1 MARELND
8 IKFLFDYKTPA
19 GFLSFGC
26 KKNQLPEVFELLQR
40 ESLELQPCSTI
51 RRNRDTQETVW
62 VNGQYVPQ
70 LMDPPYNVEGIL
82 TGDILDWGQWESNS
96 FFLIPIESVWHENPF
111 LKFIEDTTFEISD
124 MFSNNLMELIK
135 RHDNVRLFFVDSR
148 EGDYLI
154 SQNVYSKLIKWLDD
168 NNIHGNGKIIIST
181 LNELEKYNIPKDDR
195 FVFFNNEHYITLAGS
210 HVTSCLKND
219 GAIQSDRER
228 DNYNYDIRHN
238 WEDRDVKKH
247 FNMMNRNTTR
257 LHRPYFVGRMIQEGI
272 IDKGLVSLFQSDDFD
287 NQTFESDVYKS
298 VQQNYPFYIDEDDA
312 ERVSAFHNYLS
323 VNTPYIESLFTIV
336 GETNADDTSIFITEK
351 TLKPIMNL
359 HPFFVVG
366 NPNTLKKLQELGFKT
381 FSSIWDESYDSEL
394 NLEKRIEMIIS
405 EVKKLTDLTLE
416 QLDEK
421 IQKIKNICIYN
432 RELLVKLNY
441 KNLKYQNLKECLK
454 TKVI

>member
-1 MARELND
+1 
-8 IKFLFDYKTPA
+8 
-19 GFLSFGC
+19 
-26 KKNQLPEVFELLQR
+26 
-40 ESLELQPCSTI
+40 
-51 RRNRDTQETVW
+51 
-62 VNGQYVPQ
+62 
-70 LMDPPYNVEGIL
+70 
-82 TGDILDWGQWESNS
+82 
-96 FFLIPIESVWHENPF
+96 
-111 LKFIEDTTFEISD
+111 
-124 MFSNNLMELIK
+124 
-135 RHDNVRLFFVDSR
+135 
-148 EGDYLI
+148 
-154 SQNVYSKLIKWLDD
+154 
-168 NNIHGNGKIIIST
+168 
-181 LNELEKYNIPKDDR
+181 
-195 FVFFNNEHYITLAGS
+195 VFFNNEHYITLAGS

-219 GAIQSDRER
+219 GAIQSDRKR

-287 NQTFESDVYKS
+287 NQIFESDVYKS

-394 NLEKRIEMIIS
+394 NLENRIEMIIS

>member
-1 MARELND
+1 
-8 IKFLFDYKTPA
+8 
-19 GFLSFGC
+19 
-26 KKNQLPEVFELLQR
+26 
-40 ESLELQPCSTI
+40 
-51 RRNRDTQETVW
+51 
-62 VNGQYVPQ
+62 
-70 LMDPPYNVEGIL
+70 MDPPYNVEGII

-181 LNELEKYNIPKDDR
+181 LNELEKYNIPKDGR

-219 GAIQSDRER
+219 GAIQSDRKR

-272 IDKGLVSLFQSDDFD
+272 IDL
-287 NQTFESDVYKS
+287 
-298 VQQNYPFYIDEDDA
+298 
-312 ERVSAFHNYLS
+312 
-323 VNTPYIESLFTIV
+323 
-336 GETNADDTSIFITEK
+336 
-351 TLKPIMNL
+351 
-359 HPFFVVG
+359 
-366 NPNTLKKLQELGFKT
+366 
-381 FSSIWDESYDSEL
+381 
-394 NLEKRIEMIIS
+394 
-405 EVKKLTDLTLE
+405 
-416 QLDEK
+416 
-421 IQKIKNICIYN
+421 
-432 RELLVKLNY
+432 
-441 KNLKYQNLKECLK
+441 
-454 TKVI
+454 